1 LTKKNINSRFKTIG
15 IWPINTKAMDS
26 KIKLSKV
33 YTITTNI
40 NTARSE
46 EDYTIEKE
54 IENIQQ

>member
-1 LTKKNINSRFKTIG
+1 
-15 IWPINTKAMDS
+15 MDS

-54 IENIQQ
+54 IENIQQWGEDFVPQSFFT